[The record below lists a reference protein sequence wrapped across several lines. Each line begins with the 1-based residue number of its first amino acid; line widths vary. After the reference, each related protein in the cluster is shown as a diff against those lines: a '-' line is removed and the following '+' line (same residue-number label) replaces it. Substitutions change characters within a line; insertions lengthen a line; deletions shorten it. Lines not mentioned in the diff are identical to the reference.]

1 MSGLI
6 VIAMPGNEAVAQGL
20 ARTLPGE
27 IGAIEMR
34 AFPDGET
41 YLRFASDV
49 AGRSVAI
56 VCTLAQPNEKI
67 LPLIFA
73 AVTARELGA
82 AKIGLVA
89 PYLGYMRQDRRFK
102 PGEAVTSRQVA
113 QLLSTAFDWLVTIDP
128 HLHRYSSLGDI
139 YSIPTRVVHA
149 APLISEWIRQNVK
162 NAVIIGPDSESEQ
175 WVSAVAKEVGV
186 PFTVMDKT
194 RRGDRDVSISVKSWD
209 AVEQRTP
216 VLIDDIIS
224 SGRTML
230 EALRLLTARR
240 LPGPICIAV
249 HGLFADNSDSLLT
262 QAGARV
268 ITTNS
273 VAHSSN
279 AIDVTG
285 ILASAIGNASDAIWL
300 RPIHQA

>member
-1 MSGLI
+1 
-6 VIAMPGNEAVAQGL
+6 
-20 ARTLPGE
+20 
-27 IGAIEMR
+27 
-34 AFPDGET
+34 
-41 YLRFASDV
+41 
-49 AGRSVAI
+49 
-56 VCTLAQPNEKI
+56 
-67 LPLIFA
+67 
-73 AVTARELGA
+73 
-82 AKIGLVA
+82 
-89 PYLGYMRQDRRFK
+89 
-102 PGEAVTSRQVA
+102 
-113 QLLSTAFDWLVTIDP
+113 
-128 HLHRYSSLGDI
+128 
-139 YSIPTRVVHA
+139 
-149 APLISEWIRQNVK
+149 
-162 NAVIIGPDSESEQ
+162 
-175 WVSAVAKEVGV
+175 
-186 PFTVMDKT
+186 MDKT
-194 RRGDRDVSISVKSWD
+194 RRGDRDVSISVKNWD

-273 VAHSSN
+273 VAHNSN